1 MNRFQISWGEQLPI
15 ILFQFHNLILPLNDI
30 RSTNIIQL
38 PFPEIWQN
46 LSLNNVLLCQKRIAL
61 YSRLQIPQINIHKT
75 FKTHTDT
82 LILFQLEVPLPL
94 EGYAFLRK
102 APLGL
107 LLPFSGQI
115 LIISPHLPHSGLFV
129 LDNRHLSHL
138 LVCGQSV
145 DSFHKILRADTPFY
159 CHKSFRLKF
168 CIQSPYHRIVIHPAF
183 P

>member
-1 MNRFQISWGEQLPI
+1 MNGFQIGRGEQLPI
-15 ILFQFHNLILPLNDI
+15 ILFQFHNLILPLDDI

-38 PFPEIWQN
+38 SFPEIWQN
-46 LSLNNVLLCQKRIAL
+46 LSLNNVLFCQERIAF
-61 YSRLQIPQINIHKT
+61 YSRLQICQINIHKA
-75 FKTHTDT
+75 FKAHTDT
-82 LILFQLEVPLPL
+82 LILFQLEVPLPFKSF
-94 EGYAFLRK
+94 AFLRK

-159 CHKSFRLKF
+159 CHKTFSLKF
-168 CIQSPYHRIVIHPAF
+168 CIQPPYQLICIG
-183 P
+183 

>member
-1 MNRFQISWGEQLPI
+1 MLHAYFWISMNTTIKKINKVYMIAPPFYSLRLVQLSVIMP
-15 ILFQFHNLILPLNDI
+15 
-30 RSTNIIQL
+30 
-38 PFPEIWQN
+38 
-46 LSLNNVLLCQKRIAL
+46 V
-61 YSRLQIPQINIHKT
+61 INILSKAL
-75 FKTHTDT
+75 KAHTDT
-82 LILFQLEVPLPL
+82 LILFQLEVPLPFK
-94 EGYAFLRK
+94 GFAFLRK

-159 CHKSFRLKF
+159 CHKSFSLKL
-168 CIQSPYHRIVIHPAF
+168 CIQPPYQLISIG
-183 P
+183 